1 MRTNLNLDMFEG
13 MYVLRNDLSSI
24 PFVTMSIV
32 LSMQVFVAI
41 VTVVALGIVMP
52 SLIVIVVN
60 HLCYAQLL

>member
-60 HLCYAQLL
+60 HLCYA